1 MLMNELTYAGKELS
15 LFSKAVNWKKY
26 LASKIRPFLGCRVV
40 EVGAGIGATTSI
52 LCDGLQQEWICL
64 EPDPVLRNEID
75 ARIAAHQLPTC
86 CHTRGGFVRDLDI
99 CQRID
104 SFLYIDVLE
113 HIREDRYELQSA
125 ADRLAPGGTLI
136 VLSPAFNFL
145 YSRFDQA
152 IGHHRRYDKPML
164 VDRTPR
170 GCRVETIFY
179 LDSIGMATS
188 IINKMVLWQS
198 LPNEKQILFWDR
210 WLIALSRKV
219 DPIMGYSVGR
229 SIVCVWKKFQ

>member
-1 MLMNELTYAGKELS
+1 MNTLTYAGKELS

-26 LASKIRPFLGCRVV
+26 FASKIRPFLGRRVV
-40 EVGAGIGATTSI
+40 EVGAGIGATTSV
-52 LCDGLQQEWICL
+52 LCNGLQQEWICL

-75 ARIAAHQLPTC
+75 ARIAVHQLPACCRTC
-86 CHTRGGFVRDLDI
+86 GGFVGDLDV
-99 CQRID
+99 CQAID

-152 IGHHRRYDKPML
+152 IGHHRRYDKRML
-164 VDRTPR
+164 AALTPH
-170 GCRVETIFY
+170 GCRIETIFN
-179 LDSIGMATS
+179 LDSVGMATL
-188 IINKMVLWQS
+188 IFNKIALRQS

-210 WLIALSRKV
+210 WLVALSRKA
-219 DPIMGYSVGR
+219 DPIIGYRIGR
-229 SIVCVWKKFQ
+229 SVVSVWEKAQ